1 MEIMFLTICIG
12 EGREKR
18 ERRFFILPFSF
29 FCSVVTPYALS
40 DIFVALIPNFRFI
53 HRQLFF
59 DAFFSLILSDLNFF
73 LHFTYYVWI
82 RYLTTIS
89 FEPTCLFLQTFVF
102 EALVLYDNL

>member
-18 ERRFFILPFSF
+18 ERRFFVLPFSF

-40 DIFVALIPNFRFI
+40 DISVALIPNFRSI

-59 DAFFSLILSDLNFF
+59 DAFFSL
-73 LHFTYYVWI
+73 
-82 RYLTTIS
+82 
-89 FEPTCLFLQTFVF
+89 LF
-102 EALVLYDNL
+102 YPI